1 MGRGKDACGVGI
13 FQPQRYLS
21 GGFAEGGED
30 GFGGLA
36 MGQVAGVNADAGG
49 FAVEGFAFAVEFFQG
64 GAGIFSLQQGAFA
77 VFDALVEVFRVGV
90 EPDNGS
96 DLREEAAVFRGDDHT
111 AAGGDDEADAADEGL
126 QHVVLDAAEG
136 GFPLVAEDV
145 GNGAT
150 GLADHEVV
158 GIDKGKS
165 GERGQ
170 DASDAGFAGAHE
182 SDENQVAE
190 HDQTFTTFWA
200 LGPRSLGEISNSTE
214 SPSSRV
220 LKPSPRISE

>member
-1 MGRGKDACGVGI
+1 MGI
-13 FQPQRYLS
+13 FQPQRYQS

-30 GFGGLA
+30 GVGGLSV
-36 MGQVAGVNADAGG
+36 GEVAGVDADAGS

-64 GAGIFSLQQGAFA
+64 GAGVVGLQEGAFA
-77 VFDALVEVFRVGV
+77 VFDALVQVIRGGV
-90 EPDNGS
+90 EPDDGS
-96 DLREEAAVFRGDDHT
+96 DLREEAAIFRGENHA

-126 QHVVLDAAEG
+126 QHFALDPAEG
-136 GFPLVAEDV
+136 GFALVAEEV
-145 GNGAT
+145 GDGAT

-158 GIDKGKS
+158 CIDEGKS

-190 HDQTFTTFWA
+190 HGQTFTTFWA
-200 LGPRSLGEISNSTE
+200 LGPRSLGEMSNSTE